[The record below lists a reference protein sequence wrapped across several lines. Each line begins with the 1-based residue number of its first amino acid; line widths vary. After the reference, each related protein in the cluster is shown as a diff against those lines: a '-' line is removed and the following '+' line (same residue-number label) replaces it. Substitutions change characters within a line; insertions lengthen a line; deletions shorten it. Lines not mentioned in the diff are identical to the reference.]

1 MSSSVAGVAAAGVE
15 ARAEPAPRGAAIAV
29 RGLGKRYEM
38 YARPHHRLL
47 QMLMRGRRNFF
58 REFWALRNV
67 SFEIARGETVG
78 IVGRNG
84 SGKSTLLQ
92 LITGTLNPTEG
103 AVEVHGRIAALLELG
118 SGFNP
123 EFTGRENVFLNGAI
137 LGISRSEMQAA
148 MASIEDFAGIGDFID
163 QPVKQYSS
171 GMMVRLAFS
180 VAIHVTPDIL
190 LVDETLAVG
199 DVAFQSKCL
208 DRIRRLQ
215 EGGTAIL
222 LVSHA
227 PNTIIEFC
235 SRAVY
240 LDHGSVVNVGPCRE
254 VLEQYANDLV
264 TREGGIAI
272 GAAPASVADAG
283 AASAPARV
291 EASVP
296 SAVIDAPPATE
307 IAQVR
312 VLDASGVATA
322 CVSNGEVVDIA
333 IDAVFHRANAA
344 PCLGMEIKTT
354 DDIVLWSATTQ
365 YMGLRPRPAAA
376 GERRRYVWRIRADF
390 GGQRY
395 VIALGI
401 GDVAAGEYRRH
412 SRLHYAGHFDVLPE
426 ARRGTGYL
434 EPRVEFVDGRAD

>member
-1 MSSSVAGVAAAGVE
+1 MSSSVAAGDAIGIA
-15 ARAEPAPRGAAIAV
+15 ARAAPAPGLAAITV

-47 QMLMRGRRNFF
+47 QMLLRGRRNFF
-58 REFWALRNV
+58 REFWALRHVN
-67 SFEIARGETVG
+67 FQIARGETVG
-78 IVGRNG
+78 IIGRNG

-137 LGISRSEMQAA
+137 LGISRNEMQGA
-148 MASIEDFAGIGDFID
+148 MESIEEFAGIGDFID
-163 QPVKQYSS
+163 QPVKLYSS

-180 VAIHVTPDIL
+180 VAVHVTPDVL

-208 DRIRRLQ
+208 DRIRRMQ
-215 EGGTAIL
+215 DGGTAIL

-227 PNTIIEFC
+227 ANTIVEFC
-235 SRAVY
+235 SRAIY
-240 LDHGSVVNVGPCRE
+240 LDRGTVVNVGPCRE
-254 VLEQYANDLV
+254 ILEQYANDVV
-264 TREGGIAI
+264 TQEGGIAI
-272 GAAPASVADAG
+272 APSETDAG
-283 AASAPARV
+283 AAAPGARA
-291 EASVP
+291 EAGP
-296 SAVIDAPPATE
+296 SAARIGAPPATE
-307 IAQVR
+307 IADVR
-312 VLDASGVATA
+312 ILDAAHAPTA
-322 CVSNGEVVDIA
+322 CVAHGDVVEIV
-333 IDAVFHRANAA
+333 IDVVFHRANDE
-344 PCLGMEIKTT
+344 PCVGLQIKTT

-365 YMGLRPRPAAA
+365 YMGLHPRPAQA
-376 GERRRYVWRIRADF
+376 GERRRYVWRIHANF

-401 GDVAAGEYRRH
+401 GDVASGEYRRH

-426 ARRGTGYL
+426 PKRGTGYL
-434 EPRVEFVDGRAD
+434 EPQVEFVDGRAD

>member
-1 MSSSVAGVAAAGVE
+1 MSYSVAAGDGGAIAAPETA
-15 ARAEPAPRGAAIAV
+15 ARPPAAIVV
-29 RGLGKRYEM
+29 RDLGKRYEM

-47 QMLMRGRRNFF
+47 QTLFRGRRNFF
-58 REFWALRNV
+58 REFWALRRVN
-67 SFEIARGETVG
+67 FQIARGETVG

-103 AVEVHGRIAALLELG
+103 TVEVRGRIAALLELG

-137 LGISRSEMQAA
+137 LGISRNEMLRA
-148 MASIEDFAGIGDFID
+148 MASIEEFAGIGDFID

-240 LDHGSVVNVGPCRE
+240 LDRGAVVNVGPCRE
-254 VLEQYANDLV
+254 ILEQYANDVL
-264 TREGGIAI
+264 TSEGGIPVGFAESEP
-272 GAAPASVADAG
+272 AA
-283 AASAPARV
+283 AASGAHVETPAVSAP
-291 EASVP
+291 
-296 SAVIDAPPATE
+296 IGTLPATE
-307 IAQVR
+307 IASVR
-312 VLDASGVATA
+312 ILDSTLAPTA
-322 CVSNGEVVDIA
+322 CVAYGDVVEIVV
-333 IDAVFHRANAA
+333 DAVFHRANGA
-344 PCLGMEIKTT
+344 PCLGVQIKTT

-365 YMGLRPRPAAA
+365 YIGLRPRPADA
-376 GERRRYVWRIRADF
+376 GERRRYAWRIRANF

-401 GDVAAGEYRRH
+401 GDVTSGQYRRH

-426 ARRGTGYL
+426 ARRGTGFL
-434 EPRVEFVDGRAD
+434 EPQVEFVDGRAD

>member
-1 MSSSVAGVAAAGVE
+1 MSSSVAAGDAATVAA
-15 ARAEPAPRGAAIAV
+15 PAAPASKPAAIAV

-47 QMLMRGRRNFF
+47 QTLFRGRRNFF
-58 REFWALRNV
+58 REFWALRHV
-67 SFEIARGETVG
+67 SFQIARGETVG

-84 SGKSTLLQ
+84 SGKSTLFQ

-123 EFTGRENVFLNGAI
+123 EFTGRENVMLNSAI
-137 LGISRSEMQAA
+137 LGISRSEMQRA
-148 MASIEDFAGIGDFID
+148 MASIEEFAGIGDFID

-227 PNTIIEFC
+227 PSTIIEFC

-240 LDHGSVVNVGPCRE
+240 LDRGAVVNVGPCRE

-272 GAAPASVADAG
+272 GAAPAT
-283 AASAPARV
+283 
-291 EASVP
+291 EASP
-296 SAVIDAPPATE
+296 GASPTMTAAPIAAVGAPPATE
-307 IAQVR
+307 ITAVR
-312 VLDASGVATA
+312 ILDVSHAPTA
-322 CVSNGEVVDIA
+322 CVAHGDVVDIA
-333 IDAVFHRANAA
+333 VDVVFHRANAA

-354 DDIVLWSATTQ
+354 DDIALWSATTQ
-365 YMGLRPRPAAA
+365 YLGLRPRPAEA
-376 GERRRYVWRIRADF
+376 GERRRYVWRIRANF

-395 VIALGI
+395 VVALGI
-401 GDVAAGEYRRH
+401 GDVASGEYRRH

-426 ARRGTGYL
+426 ARRGTGVL
-434 EPRVEFVDGRAD
+434 EPRVEFVDGGDG

>member
-1 MSSSVAGVAAAGVE
+1 MSSSVTAGDAG
-15 ARAEPAPRGAAIAV
+15 AIAAPRAPARPPPAIVV
-29 RGLGKRYEM
+29 RDLGKRYEM

-47 QMLMRGRRNFF
+47 QTLFRGRRNFF
-58 REFWALRNV
+58 REFWALRRVN
-67 SFEIARGETVG
+67 FEIARGETVG

-103 AVEVHGRIAALLELG
+103 VVEVRGRIAALLELG

-137 LGISRSEMQAA
+137 LGISRNEMQRA
-148 MASIEDFAGIGDFID
+148 MASIEEFAGIGDFID

-227 PNTIIEFC
+227 PSTIIEFC

-240 LDHGSVVNVGPCRE
+240 LDRGAVVDVGPCRE
-254 VLEQYANDLV
+254 ILEQYANDV
-264 TREGGIAI
+264 VAGEGGIAI
-272 GAAPASVADAG
+272 GLAETG
-283 AASAPARV
+283 
-291 EASVP
+291 P
-296 SAVIDAPPATE
+296 SAATSGVHVAARAAAGPIGALPATE
-307 IAQVR
+307 IASVR
-312 VLDASGVATA
+312 ILDSTLAPTA
-322 CVSNGEVVDIA
+322 CVAYGDVVEIVVDV
-333 IDAVFHRANAA
+333 VFHRANAA
-344 PCLGMEIKTT
+344 PCLGMQIKTT

-365 YMGLRPRPAAA
+365 YIGLRPRPADA
-376 GERRRYVWRIRADF
+376 GERRRYAWRIRVNF

-401 GDVAAGEYRRH
+401 GDVASGQYRRH
-412 SRLHYAGHFDVLPE
+412 ARLHYAGHFDVLPE
-426 ARRGTGYL
+426 ARRGTGFL
-434 EPRVEFVDGRAD
+434 EPQVEFVDGCAD

>member
-1 MSSSVAGVAAAGVE
+1 MSSSVAAGD
-15 ARAEPAPRGAAIAV
+15 AGAIAAPEAATRPPPAIVV
-29 RGLGKRYEM
+29 RDLGKRYEM

-47 QMLMRGRRNFF
+47 QMLLRGRRNFF
-58 REFWALRNV
+58 REFWALRRVNFQV
-67 SFEIARGETVG
+67 ARGETVG

-92 LITGTLNPTEG
+92 LITGTLSPTEG
-103 AVEVHGRIAALLELG
+103 SVDVRGRIAALLELG

-137 LGISRSEMQAA
+137 LGISRSEMQRA
-148 MASIEDFAGIGDFID
+148 MASIEEFAGIGDFID
-163 QPVKQYSS
+163 QPVKLYSS

-240 LDHGSVVNVGPCRE
+240 LDRGAVVNVGPCRE
-254 VLEQYANDLV
+254 ILEQYANDLV
-264 TREGGIAI
+264 TREGGVAI
-272 GAAPASVADAG
+272 GFAETAPAA
-283 AASAPARV
+283 AASGARV
-291 EASVP
+291 NAPSPAATIGAS
-296 SAVIDAPPATE
+296 PATE
-307 IAQVR
+307 IASVR
-312 VLDASGVATA
+312 ILDSAHVPTA
-322 CVSNGEVVDIA
+322 CVAYGDVVEIVV
-333 IDAVFHRANAA
+333 DAVFHRVNAA

-365 YMGLRPRPAAA
+365 YIGLRPRPAEA
-376 GERRRYVWRIRADF
+376 GERRRYAWRIRANF

-401 GDVAAGEYRRH
+401 GDAASGQYRRH

-426 ARRGTGYL
+426 ARRGTGFL
-434 EPRVEFVDGRAD
+434 EPEVEFVDGSAD

>member
-1 MSSSVAGVAAAGVE
+1 
-15 ARAEPAPRGAAIAV
+15 
-29 RGLGKRYEM
+29 
-38 YARPHHRLL
+38 
-47 QMLMRGRRNFF
+47 
-58 REFWALRNV
+58 
-67 SFEIARGETVG
+67 
-78 IVGRNG
+78 
-84 SGKSTLLQ
+84 
-92 LITGTLNPTEG
+92 
-103 AVEVHGRIAALLELG
+103 
-118 SGFNP
+118 
-123 EFTGRENVFLNGAI
+123 
-137 LGISRSEMQAA
+137 MQRA
-148 MASIEDFAGIGDFID
+148 MASIEEFAGIGDFID

-240 LDHGSVVNVGPCRE
+240 LDRGTVVEVGPCRE
-254 VLEQYANDLV
+254 ILEHYANDLV
-264 TREGGIAI
+264 TREGGMPVAF
-272 GAAPASVADAG
+272 AEPAPAGATGTARAPSPAPVATVG
-283 AASAPARV
+283 AS
-291 EASVP
+291 
-296 SAVIDAPPATE
+296 PATE
-307 IAQVR
+307 IANVCI
-312 VLDASGVATA
+312 LDAARAPTA
-322 CVSNGEVVDIA
+322 CVAHGDLVEIVVE
-333 IDAVFHRANAA
+333 AVFHRANAA

-365 YMGLRPRPAAA
+365 YIGLRPRPAGA
-376 GERRRYVWRIRADF
+376 GERRRYAFRIRANF

-401 GDVAAGEYRRH
+401 GDAASGQYRRH

-426 ARRGTGYL
+426 AKRGTGFL
-434 EPRVEFVDGRAD
+434 EPQLEFVDGCAD

>member
-1 MSSSVAGVAAAGVE
+1 MSSSVVASEAIASAAGALPVPGS
-15 ARAEPAPRGAAIAV
+15 PAIVV

-47 QMLMRGRRNFF
+47 QTLLRGRRSFF
-58 REFWALRNV
+58 REFWALRGV

-92 LITGTLNPTEG
+92 LITGTLEPTEG
-103 AVEVHGRIAALLELG
+103 TVEVHGRIAALLELG

-137 LGISRSEMQAA
+137 LGIPRGEMQQA
-148 MASIEDFAGIGDFID
+148 MASIEEFAGIGDFID
-163 QPVKQYSS
+163 EPVKLYSS

-215 EGGTAIL
+215 EAGTAIL

-227 PNTIIEFC
+227 PNMIIEFC

-240 LDHGSVVNVGPCRE
+240 LDHGAVVRAGQCRE

-264 TREGGIAI
+264 AAEGGVAI
-272 GAAPASVADAG
+272 VPAFAPEVPETVESASVQALAMSGPATSTEITRVRILDAG
-283 AASAPARV
+283 GAP
-291 EASVP
+291 
-296 SAVIDAPPATE
+296 
-307 IAQVR
+307 
-312 VLDASGVATA
+312 TA
-322 CVSNGEVVDIA
+322 CVVHGDVVEVV
-333 IDAVFHRANAA
+333 IDVLFHAANPA
-344 PCLGMEIKTT
+344 PCLGMELKSV

-365 YMGLRPRPAAA
+365 YIGLRPRPAAS
-376 GERRRYVWRIRADF
+376 GERRCYAWRLRANF

-395 VIALGI
+395 TVALGI
-401 GDVAAGEYRRH
+401 GDVASGEYRRH

-426 ARRGTGYL
+426 ARRGTGFL
-434 EPRVEFVDGRAD
+434 EPQIEFVDSRPD